1 MLYCRSTSK
10 ITNVKQHAHVAIT
23 HAPTDVREVGSL
35 PSRRQPAVEYETG
48 WKRPQLGQSG
58 RHVRRAGEYE
68 RNRESGELGSSAPNT
83 GACLCTCF
91 PFSNMP
97 RRNYLPTASTRSQA
111 NRREPDSTNLAS
123 LCKGRVHRRSHLRN
137 RTQSCAVHSCRM
149 DTARVD
155 VEHLLAEQGRTFGRV
170 RVAVGRTGVALGF
183 PRDPMLHV
191 SWWVLAAAIVA
202 VRLLR
207 RRLIHRAGL
216 RLP

>member
-1 MLYCRSTSK
+1 
-10 ITNVKQHAHVAIT
+10 
-23 HAPTDVREVGSL
+23 
-35 PSRRQPAVEYETG
+35 
-48 WKRPQLGQSG
+48 
-58 RHVRRAGEYE
+58 
-68 RNRESGELGSSAPNT
+68 
-83 GACLCTCF
+83 
-91 PFSNMP
+91 
-97 RRNYLPTASTRSQA
+97 
-111 NRREPDSTNLAS
+111 
-123 LCKGRVHRRSHLRN
+123 
-137 RTQSCAVHSCRM
+137 M